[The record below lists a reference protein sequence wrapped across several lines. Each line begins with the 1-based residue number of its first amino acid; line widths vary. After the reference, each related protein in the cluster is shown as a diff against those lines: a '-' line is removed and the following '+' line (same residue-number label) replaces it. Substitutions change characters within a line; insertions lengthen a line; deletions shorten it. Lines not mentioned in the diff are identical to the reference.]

1 MSEVWVYSL
10 LSVIAVSMISLIGA
24 IVLSIK
30 REVLNRIVF
39 VLVSLAVGALFG
51 DTLIHL
57 LPEAYTSFDSELTVA
72 YLVMAGFLLFFLVEK
87 YFHWHHHHD
96 EESGV
101 HIHPVGYINLVSD
114 AMHNFI
120 DGVLIGVSYLVSVPL
135 GIATTLAVVLHE
147 IPQEI
152 GDFGVLISAGF
163 TQKRALWL
171 NFATG
176 LTAVLGTVLAL
187 LLGSR
192 LEALITYA
200 IPLTAGGF
208 LYIAAV
214 DLLPPLHKE
223 TRPIR
228 SLLQLVAIVVGV
240 AIMAWL
246 KIHEG

>member
-1 MSEVWVYSL
+1 MSEVWFYSL
-10 LSVIAVSMISLIGA
+10 ASVVLVSLISLVGV
-24 IVLSIK
+24 IVLALKQDI
-30 REVLNRIVF
+30 LNRIVF

-57 LPEAYTSFDSELTVA
+57 LPEAYASFDSELTVA
-72 YLVMAGFLLFFLVEK
+72 YLVMVGFLLFFLVEK

-96 EESGV
+96 AESGI
-101 HIHPVGYINLVSD
+101 HIHPVGYISLAAD
-114 AMHNFI
+114 GIHNFI
-120 DGVLIGVSYLVSVPL
+120 DGILIGVSYLVAIPL
-135 GIATTLAVVLHE
+135 GIATTLAVILHE

-163 TQKRALWL
+163 TRQKALWL

-176 LTAVLGTVLAL
+176 LTAVLGTVLAIVF
-187 LLGSR
+187 GSR
-192 LEALITYA
+192 LETLLTYA
-200 IPLTAGGF
+200 IPITAGGF

-223 TRPIR
+223 TRPFR
-228 SLLQLVAIVVGV
+228 SLLQLVAIVAGV